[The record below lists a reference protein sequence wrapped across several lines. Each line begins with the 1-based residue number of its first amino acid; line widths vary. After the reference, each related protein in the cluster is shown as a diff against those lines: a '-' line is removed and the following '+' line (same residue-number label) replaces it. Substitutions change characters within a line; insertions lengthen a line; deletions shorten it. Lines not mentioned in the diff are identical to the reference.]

1 MGLVK
6 KFVKERLFNPRK
18 VYPYLLAGSL
28 AWALMPNNASK
39 PVEEPSGAT
48 QSHLE
53 QVVSTTY
60 PEPPSLF
67 QATIKKPEP
76 KIPLITFLDKHDI
89 PYEFTHDRLFL
100 PEDTIKRIAD
110 VIGLPAGDTRD
121 YLCTAKHRDVIFNPL
136 DDNPLLRKAIMTVE
150 SHGRSVCNSLNY
162 CGVMQIGDEAVTEVL
177 RILTQY
183 SVNGTGTEFNQF
195 REENGGHLDALIGFF
210 DQRTEGYVSALA
222 GLNQD
227 IVSAKLMVNQLYQQ
241 YDQEIRTNGYDPELS
256 RLRRELGKYNRFLS
270 SSSEYFKGLAVA
282 LESQPELIGSNN
294 KRAKETR
301 RNERAR
307 KRISDNLH
315 QLEEQSKEDFSL
327 AAQLIAKRNPQ
338 LAYLNPKSIRDLS
351 QTQFSADSAI
361 NTFSNLWDQA
371 KEDPETNVNVSRF
384 FGLYL
389 QHLYVQDSQDENGN
403 LRKEFAEIDPVKYV
417 LECYNKGHGFVHRH
431 VLEKETLPPPA
442 RGKDLNYS
450 DHVAEKLKLIMG
462 FNELFYGHEKMEC
475 TRIGSG
481 IECSLVPEAI
491 QDYVSDSSN

>member
-1 MGLVK
+1 MGLVQR
-6 KFVKERLFNPRK
+6 FIKERLFNPRK

-28 AWALMPNNASK
+28 AWALMPNNTSK

-53 QVVSTTY
+53 QVVNTTS
-60 PEPPSLF
+60 PEPSPLF
-67 QATIKKPEP
+67 QAPIKKPEP
-76 KIPLITFLDKHDI
+76 KIPLTTFLEKHAI
-89 PYEFTHDRLFL
+89 PYEIAHDRLFL
-100 PEDTIKRIAD
+100 PEDTIKRIAS
-110 VIGLPAGDTRD
+110 VIGLPAKDTKD
-121 YLCTAKHRDVIFNPL
+121 YLCTAKHRDVLFNPL

-183 SVNGTGTEFNQF
+183 SVNGTGTEFNKF
-195 REENGGHLDALIGFF
+195 REENGDHLDALVDFF
-210 DQRTEGYVSALA
+210 DQKSEGYVSALA
-222 GLNQD
+222 ELNQD
-227 IVSAKLMVNQLYQQ
+227 IVSAKLMVNQLYKQ
-241 YDQEIRTNGYDPELS
+241 YDLEIRTNGYDPELS
-256 RLRRELGKYNRFLS
+256 QLRRELGKYNKFLS

-301 RNERAR
+301 RNVRAR
-307 KRISDNLH
+307 KRIAERL
-315 QLEEQSKEDFSL
+315 QKLEDASKEEFSL
-327 AAQLIAKRNPQ
+327 ARTLIAKRNPH
-338 LAYLNPKSIRDLS
+338 LSYLSSEGVKDLS
-351 QTQFSADSAI
+351 QTQFSADSALD
-361 NTFSNLWDQA
+361 TFSTLWDQA

-450 DHVAEKLKLIMG
+450 DHVAEKLKLIMD

-481 IECSLVPEAI
+481 VECSFVPKAI